1 MRHDDYPDT
10 REKFRKNNN
19 RKISSKRRI
28 SDLTEHREK
37 NTSLDKFADP
47 ALQELFERGFIQD
60 VIWQLQQGKEATV
73 YVATSEQGLVAVKV
87 YADIRA
93 RSFRNDSVYREG
105 RYIGDARIE
114 KAIQDRTNAGISAQ
128 LVLWVE
134 QEFMELHSLHH
145 NGIAVPKPI
154 ARNGNVIIME
164 FIGTEDGAAPRLSDL
179 HLSKE
184 DARSAFEQAK
194 NILLGFAKLGRVHGD
209 FSTFN
214 LLWHEGKVY
223 AIDFPQMIRFREN
236 PQADALLRRDIRGL
250 LKTFHKLG
258 IVAEEESLYREV
270 LRQVPR

>member
-1 MRHDDYPDT
+1 MRYDDYPDT
-10 REKFRKNNN
+10 REKFRKSNN

-28 SDLTEHREK
+28 KDLTEHKEK

-60 VIWQLQQGKEATV
+60 VVWQLQQGKEATV

-105 RYIGDARIE
+105 RFIADSRIE
-114 KAIQDRTNAGISAQ
+114 KAIQDRTNAGINAQ

-134 QEFMELHSLHH
+134 QEYMELHSLHH
-145 NGIAVPKPI
+145 HGIAVPKPI
-154 ARNGNVIIME
+154 ARNGNVILME
-164 FIGTEDGAAPRLSDL
+164 FIGTEDGAAPRLSDV
-179 HLSKE
+179 HLSRD
-184 DARSAFEQAK
+184 DARSAFEQAR

-236 PQADALLRRDIRGL
+236 PQADALLRRDVRGM
-250 LKTFHKLG
+250 LKTFSKLG
-258 IVAEEESLYREV
+258 MVAEEEALYREA

>member
-1 MRHDDYPDT
+1 MRYDDYPDT
-10 REKFRKNNN
+10 REKFRKSNN

-28 SDLTEHREK
+28 KDLTEHKEK

-60 VIWQLQQGKEATV
+60 VVWQLQQGKEATV

-105 RYIGDARIE
+105 RFIADSRIE
-114 KAIQDRTNAGISAQ
+114 KAIQDRTNAGINAQ

-134 QEFMELHSLHH
+134 QEYMELHSLHH
-145 NGIAVPKPI
+145 HGIAVPKPI
-154 ARNGNVIIME
+154 ARNGNVILME
-164 FIGTEDGAAPRLSDL
+164 FIGTEEGAAPRLSDV
-179 HLSKE
+179 HLSRD
-184 DARSAFEQAK
+184 DARSAFEQAR

-236 PQADALLRRDIRGL
+236 PQADALLRRDVRGM
-250 LKTFHKLG
+250 LKTFSKLG
-258 IVAEEESLYREV
+258 MVAEEEALYREA

>member
-1 MRHDDYPDT
+1 MRYDDYPDT
-10 REKFRKNNN
+10 REKFSKTNTRKT
-19 RKISSKRRI
+19 SSKRRI
-28 SDLTEHREK
+28 KDLTEHKEK
-37 NTSLDKFADP
+37 NTSLDRFADHT
-47 ALQELFERGFIQD
+47 LQELFERGFIQD
-60 VIWQLQQGKEATV
+60 IIWQLQQGKEATV
-73 YVATSEQGLVAVKV
+73 YVATSQQGLVAVKV

-105 RYIGDARIE
+105 RFVADVRIE
-114 KAIQDRTNAGISAQ
+114 KAIQDRTNVGINAQ

-134 QEFMELHSLHH
+134 QEFRELHALHH
-145 NGIAVPKPI
+145 QGIAVPKPI
-154 ARNGNVIIME
+154 AWNGNVIVME

-184 DARSAFEQAK
+184 EARSAFEQAK
-194 NILLGFAKLGRVHGD
+194 NILRGFARMGRVHGD

-236 PQADALLRRDIRGL
+236 PQAEILLRRDIKGM
-250 LKTFHKLG
+250 LKTFSKLG
-258 IVAEEESLYREV
+258 IAEDEDALYREV

>member
-1 MRHDDYPDT
+1 MRYDDYPDT
-10 REKFRKNNN
+10 REKFRKSNN

-28 SDLTEHREK
+28 KDLTEHKEK

-60 VIWQLQQGKEATV
+60 VVWQLQQGKEATV

-105 RYIGDARIE
+105 RFIADSRIE
-114 KAIQDRTNAGISAQ
+114 KAIQDRTNAGINAQ

-134 QEFMELHSLHH
+134 QEYMELHSLHH
-145 NGIAVPKPI
+145 HGIAVPKPI

-164 FIGTEDGAAPRLSDL
+164 FIGTEDGAAPRLSDV
-179 HLSKE
+179 HLSRD

-214 LLWHEGKVY
+214 LLWHEGRVY

-236 PQADALLRRDIRGL
+236 PQADALLRRDIRGM
-250 LKTFHKLG
+250 LKTFSKLG
-258 IVAEEESLYREV
+258 MVAEEEALYQEA

>member
-1 MRHDDYPDT
+1 MRYDDYPDT
-10 REKFRKNNN
+10 REKFRKNNV

-28 SDLTEHREK
+28 SDLTEHKEK

-93 RSFRNDSVYREG
+93 RSFKNDSLYREG

-114 KAIQDRTNAGISAQ
+114 KAIQDRTNAGINAQ

-154 ARNGNVIIME
+154 ARNANVIIME

-194 NILLGFAKLGRVHGD
+194 HILMGFAKLGRVHGD

-236 PQADALLRRDIRGL
+236 PQAEILLRRDIRGL

-258 IVAEEESLYREV
+258 IVAEEEALYREV

>member
-1 MRHDDYPDT
+1 MRYDDYPDT
-10 REKFRKNNN
+10 REKFRKSNN

-28 SDLTEHREK
+28 KDLTEHKEK

-60 VIWQLQQGKEATV
+60 VVWQLQQGKEATV

-105 RYIGDARIE
+105 RFIADSRIE
-114 KAIQDRTNAGISAQ
+114 KAIQDRTNAGINAQ

-134 QEFMELHSLHH
+134 QEYMELHSLHH
-145 NGIAVPKPI
+145 HGIAVPKPI
-154 ARNGNVIIME
+154 ARNGNVILME
-164 FIGTEDGAAPRLSDL
+164 FIGTEDGAAPRLSDV
-179 HLSKE
+179 HLSRD

-214 LLWHEGKVY
+214 LLWHEGRVY

-236 PQADALLRRDIRGL
+236 PQADALLRRDIRGM
-250 LKTFHKLG
+250 LKTFSKLG
-258 IVAEEESLYREV
+258 MVAEEEALYREA

>member
-1 MRHDDYPDT
+1 MRYDDYPDT
-10 REKFRKNNN
+10 REKFRKSNN

-28 SDLTEHREK
+28 KDLTEHKEK

-60 VIWQLQQGKEATV
+60 VVWQLQQGKEATV

-105 RYIGDARIE
+105 RFIADSRIE
-114 KAIQDRTNAGISAQ
+114 KAIQDRTNAGINAQ

-134 QEFMELHSLHH
+134 QEYMELHSLHH
-145 NGIAVPKPI
+145 HGIAVPKPI
-154 ARNGNVIIME
+154 ARNGNVILME
-164 FIGTEDGAAPRLSDL
+164 FIGTEDGAAPRLSDV
-179 HLSKE
+179 HLSRD
-184 DARSAFEQAK
+184 DARSAFEQAR

-236 PQADALLRRDIRGL
+236 PQADALLRRDIRGM
-250 LKTFHKLG
+250 LKTFSKLG
-258 IVAEEESLYREV
+258 MVAEEEALYREA